1 MTLISSPNTLSD
13 AIEVWKEYLADNSPE
28 DVWFFVENSAAKDAV
43 IRELKTPVLSDHI
56 TTLGS
61 FAEKLVSKH
70 CPEIQFLKLDEQ
82 LIIFD
87 SIVKKSPLSNNGR
100 KQIPISFI
108 NELIGRYNFF
118 KQQKI
123 SLETFKDKSEKHKI
137 LADIFSKYED
147 LCGDT
152 LLDRIGILEKA
163 VGILQNNPVSHAVI
177 YHINP
182 ANPLLQNLLDAVR
195 RYTDKEKNCAED
207 TTITEFESPEHN
219 SLTIPEN
226 LSVSLERYPASRDE
240 AEAVLD
246 KAASLIENGVAPND
260 ILILHPGSSD
270 AGERIADTISDI
282 YCRYPEEFAP
292 KSEGESA
299 AEVYPLRI
307 AASGNGT
314 PLSSAPVMQSIISV
328 LSAAENEFPLEDL
341 QTIIS
346 SPYFTAKGH
355 FACERENRYLK
366 LTPGILAQ
374 VSVVAGVREKKNE
387 WLGVEAKLS
396 AANKET
402 GDKEI
407 RAEFKDR
414 FAAYFVNIEALI
426 SWIESVRGDAKHAK
440 RPFKE
445 WCSLL
450 KEWLSSSG
458 WVERSYQDKA
468 QVYLF
473 EYLNQ
478 ISRKPAGETKVLF
491 SEFTRHIRHFAAKKR
506 INSVPA
512 DKTSCIRAEKI
523 RNAGNL
529 SAKHVFIMGLSAEHL
544 PNIMQ
549 TLSPFTAEETKEL
562 CPDLWATQEKLEFEN
577 FAAALE
583 TAEEAL
589 YLSCAETGTTK
600 RLVPSPYLNRLKIGD
615 DLEKEDIILIDVPSP
630 EIMHSKWYDQI
641 TAGKRLTADAGADT
655 DVLVGISDAE
665 SLCRRITAEL
675 TPELYNPSFS
685 KPADNG
691 DGDND
696 GDDDDNGDDD
706 VSLDV
711 KTSFRKEDAAA
722 LHPQFAAAYES
733 ASFSP
738 TTLETYNTCP
748 YKWFLKHHM
757 KLYSAG
763 EALAEYTLTGTVVH
777 NALQEFIENHHDLLT
792 EEKKEEA
799 YSTLK
804 DIVVRKFDE
813 YPLKRP
819 LWDASKMKF
828 LDERAPEINILRK
841 FIEDEIARAGTWD
854 IDKKYLEMKLETEI
868 SRGDKKLKI
877 YGKADR
883 VLRSGNEIAVIDYK
897 TGSSFAKH
905 MDTNLQIPLYLEAC
919 KTQLSNEEGCEIT
932 PADGF
937 YLQMMPGKYQ
947 QVPIFKHGKN
957 GDIAEEFKE
966 AYEKVLM
973 RAFEIAEE
981 MKRGICTPPKGVCK
995 DSYCEYAAVCRKE
1008 VEKRWT

>member
-1 MTLISSPNTLSD
+1 MTLIPSPNTLSD
-13 AIEVWKEYLADNSPE
+13 AIKVWKQYLADNSPE

-61 FAEKLVSKH
+61 FAEKLVSEH

-87 SIVKKSPLSNNGR
+87 SIVKKSPLSSNGK

-118 KQQKI
+118 RQQDI
-123 SLETFKDKSEKHKI
+123 SLEAFKDKSEKHKI
-137 LADIFSKYED
+137 LADIFSKYEE

-152 LLDRIGILEKA
+152 LLDRIDILEKA
-163 VGILQNNPVSHAVI
+163 VEILQNKPVSHAII

-182 ANPLLQNLLDAVR
+182 ANNLLQRLLNAVR
-195 RYTDKEKNCAED
+195 GYTGKEKEHAD
-207 TTITEFESPEHN
+207 SDTITEFESTEHKIVTL
-219 SLTIPEN
+219 SEN
-226 LSVSLERYPASRDE
+226 TSVSMERYPTSRDE

-246 KAASLIENGVAPND
+246 KAASLIENGISPND
-260 ILILHPGSSD
+260 ILILYPGSSD
-270 AGERIADTISDI
+270 AGERIADTMSDI
-282 YCRYPEEFAP
+282 YCRYPDDFAP
-292 KSEGESA
+292 KAEGTSA
-299 AEVYPLRI
+299 AEVYPIRI
-307 AASGNGT
+307 AASGCGT

-328 LSAAENEFPLEDL
+328 LSATENDFSLEDL

-346 SPYFTAKGH
+346 SPYFTAKEH

-366 LTPGILAQ
+366 LTSGILAQ

-387 WLGVEAKLS
+387 WLGVEAKLT
-396 AANKET
+396 ARNKDT

-407 RAEFKDR
+407 RAEFRDR
-414 FAAYFVNIEALI
+414 FAAYFANIESLI
-426 SWIESVRGDAKHAK
+426 SWIESVRGDAKPAK
-440 RPFKE
+440 RTFAE
-445 WCSLL
+445 WSRLL
-450 KEWLSSSG
+450 KEWLFSSG

-468 QVYLF
+468 QNYLF
-473 EYLNQ
+473 EYLSQ

-506 INSVPA
+506 ITAAPA
-512 DKTSCIRAEKI
+512 DKTTSIRAEKI

-529 SAKHVFIMGLSAEHL
+529 SAKYVFMMGLSAEHL

-562 CPDLWATQEKLEFEN
+562 CPSLWETQEKLEFEN

-600 RLVPSPYLNRLKIGD
+600 RLVPSPYLNRLEKGD
-615 DLEKEDIILIDVPSP
+615 VKLVDVPSP
-630 EIMHSKWYDQI
+630 EITHSKWYDQI

-665 SLCRRITAEL
+665 SLCRRITCEL

-685 KPADNG
+685 KPADN
-691 DGDND
+691 DD
-696 GDDDDNGDDD
+696 GDDVPSDAA
-706 VSLDV
+706 
-711 KTSFRKEDAAA
+711 TSFREEDADA
-722 LHPQFAAAYES
+722 LQPQFAAAYES

-748 YKWFLKHHM
+748 YKWFLKHHL

-763 EALAEYTLTGTVVH
+763 EALAEYSLTGTVVH
-777 NALQEFIENHHDLLT
+777 NALQEFIEKHHDLLT

-804 DIVVRKFDE
+804 DIVARKFDE
-813 YPLKRP
+813 YPLKKP
-819 LWDASKMKF
+819 SWDAAKMKF
-828 LDERAPEINILRK
+828 LDERVPEINLLRK
-841 FIEDEIARAGTWD
+841 FIEDELARAGTWD
-854 IDKKYLEMKLETEI
+854 TDEKYLEMKLETEI

-883 VLRSGNEIAVIDYK
+883 VLRTGNDITIIDYK
-897 TGSSFAKH
+897 TGSSFADH

-937 YLQMMPGKYQ
+937 YLQMKPGKYE
-947 QVPIFKHGKN
+947 QVSIFKHGKN

-966 AYEKVLM
+966 AYEKVLI
-973 RAFEIAEE
+973 RAFEIADN
-981 MKRGICTPPKGVCK
+981 MKRGICTPPPGVCK

>member
-1 MTLISSPNTLSD
+1 MTLITESHTLSD
-13 AIEVWKEYLADNSPE
+13 AIQIWKQYLADNSPE

-61 FAEKLVSKH
+61 FAEKLVSEH

-87 SIVKKSPLSNNGR
+87 SIVKKSPLSNNGK

-118 KQQKI
+118 RQQDI
-123 SLETFKDKSEKHKI
+123 SLEAFKDKSEKHKI
-137 LADIFSKYED
+137 LADIFSKYEE
-147 LCGDT
+147 LCGNT

-163 VGILQNNPVSHAVI
+163 VEILQNNPVSHAVI
-177 YHINP
+177 YHIHP
-182 ANPLLQNLLDAVR
+182 ANPLLQRLLDAVR
-195 RYTDKEKNCAED
+195 GYTEEKFEHAESAA
-207 TTITEFESPEHN
+207 ITEFRTPKYEMTLPKISH
-219 SLTIPEN
+219 
-226 LSVSLERYPASRDE
+226 VSMERYPTSRDE

-260 ILILHPGSSD
+260 ILILYPGSSD
-270 AGERIADTISDI
+270 AGERIADTMSDI

-292 KSEGESA
+292 KAEGKSA
-299 AEVYPLRI
+299 AEVYPLI
-307 AASGNGT
+307 ITASGCGT
-314 PLSSAPVMQSIISV
+314 PLSSAPTMQSIISV
-328 LSAAENEFPLEDL
+328 LSAAENDFSLEDL

-346 SPYFTAKGH
+346 SPYFTAAGH
-355 FACERENRYLK
+355 FSCERENRYLK

-387 WLGVEAKLS
+387 WLGVEAKLTTT
-396 AANKET
+396 NKKT
-402 GDKEI
+402 GEKEI
-407 RAEFKDR
+407 RAEFRDR
-414 FAAYFVNIEALI
+414 FAAYFANIETLL
-426 SWIESVRGDAKHAK
+426 SWIESVRGDAKPAK
-440 RPFKE
+440 RTFAE
-445 WCSLL
+445 WSRLL

-468 QVYLF
+468 QNYLF
-473 EYLNQ
+473 EYLSQ

-506 INSVPA
+506 INAAPA
-512 DKTSCIRAEKI
+512 DKTISIRAEKI

-529 SAKHVFIMGLSAEHL
+529 SAKHVFMMGLSAEHL

-562 CPDLWATQEKLEFEN
+562 CPSLWETQEKLEFEN

-600 RLVPSPYLNRLKIGD
+600 RLVPSPYLNRL
-615 DLEKEDIILIDVPSP
+615 EKGEVKLVDVPSP
-630 EIMHSKWYDQI
+630 EITHSKWYDQI
-641 TAGKRLTADAGADT
+641 TAGKRLTADACTDT

-685 KPADNG
+685 KPAEND
-691 DGDND
+691 D
-696 GDDDDNGDDD
+696 GDDALTD
-706 VSLDV
+706 VM
-711 KTSFRKEDAAA
+711 TSFREEDAAA
-722 LHPQFAAAYES
+722 LQPQFAAAYES

-748 YKWFLKHHM
+748 YKWFLRHHL
-757 KLYSAG
+757 KLYNAG
-763 EALAEYTLTGTVVH
+763 EALAEYSLTGTVVH
-777 NALQEFIENHHDLLT
+777 NALQEFIENHHNLLT

-804 DIVVRKFDE
+804 DIVARKFDE
-813 YPLKRP
+813 YPLKKP
-819 LWDASKMKF
+819 SWDAAKMKF
-828 LDERAPEINILRK
+828 LDERVPEINILRK

-854 IDKKYLEMKLETEI
+854 TDEKYLEMKLETEI

-883 VLRSGNEIAVIDYK
+883 VLRNGNDITIIDYK
-897 TGSSFAKH
+897 TGDSFAKSKKKEKL
-905 MDTNLQIPLYLEAC
+905 LQIPLYLEAC
-919 KTQLSNEEGCEIT
+919 KTQLSNEEGCGIT

-937 YLQMMPGKYQ
+937 YLQMKPGDYKKVVFFSTSNNKKETFEGKY
-947 QVPIFKHGKN
+947 
-957 GDIAEEFKE
+957 DT
-966 AYEKVLM
+966 VLDT
-973 RAFEIAEE
+973 AFEIADN
-981 MKRGICTPPKGVCK
+981 MKRGICTPPPGVCE
-995 DSYCEYAAVCRKE
+995 DSYCEYAALCRKE
-1008 VEKRWT
+1008 VKERGS